1 MKILNIEI
9 YSPSHELLREVKFNE
24 KGLSVIYG
32 DVEKPKSEN
41 ETSNSIGKTVLLKM
55 INLVFGAKNSGND
68 TIKGL
73 NDYIVKATVKLDNA
87 IHNVELTIGDS
98 KNYYIDHEKYTY
110 TKYKEALNI
119 KRDLLSK
126 QIMLEKRKNLIS
138 NLSTKANKEDISTVL
153 KLLYLDNINLVF
165 RKIKKLQDNIDLIAK
180 FNNSNKDDVKNVER
194 ELFDLEMKKKKVDFE
209 LESLSERI
217 KKLKVSEEIKDISQQ
232 RVELDQNI
240 KSKSELVKINSLRI
254 ENYSQLINDA
264 KKSDITALDVTKIYE
279 NAKIEIPSLIK
290 KKLEEVEKFYL
301 SLSEDKINL
310 YLRQISNLEKKNK
323 QLMQELAVESAEL
336 DRLSEII
343 SINASVLEAIK
354 IYDLKSKEKMDI
366 DTSIAEING
375 KMAKINDSKNIK
387 SEIDVELIKLEEE
400 FNETKELI
408 GNYKEFI
415 YKIVGKIYGD
425 NRQPYLNIS
434 PTDSNRKYKTMPVT
448 IELNYDGDSGEGLTS
463 SKYLIFDYLIM
474 NYNNEINVLI
484 EDSSCFEAID
494 RRQIKNI
501 INEGID
507 ISNKKDKQYIIS
519 LNKYLLDDSEFIKDY
534 IVVSL
539 NENDT
544 LLNIKF

>member
-310 YLRQISNLEKKNK
+310 YSRQISNLEKKNK

-415 YKIVGKIYGD
+415 YKIVRKIYGD

>member
-310 YLRQISNLEKKNK
+310 YSRQISNLEKKNK

>member
-73 NDYIVKATVKLDNA
+73 NDYIVKAIVKLDNA

-180 FNNSNKDDVKNVER
+180 FNNSNKDDLKNIER
-194 ELFDLEMKKKKVDFE
+194 ELFDLEMKKKKVDSDLE
-209 LESLSERI
+209 LLSERI
-217 KKLKVSEEIKDISQQ
+217 KKLKVSEEIRDISQQ

-264 KKSDITALDVTKIYE
+264 KKTDITAFDVTKIYE

-310 YLRQISNLEKKNK
+310 YSRQISNLEKKNK
-323 QLMQELAVESAEL
+323 QLMQELAAESVEL

-343 SINASVLEAIK
+343 STSESVLEAIK
-354 IYDLKSKEKMDI
+354 IYDLKSKEKVDI

-408 GNYKEFI
+408 GSYKEFI

-434 PTDSNRKYKTMPVT
+434 PTDSGRKYKTMPVT
-448 IELNYDGDSGEGLTS
+448 IDLNYDGDSGEGLTS
-463 SKYLIFDYLIM
+463 SKYLIFDFLIM

-519 LNKYLLDDSEFIKDY
+519 LNKYLLDDSEFIKNY

-544 LLNIKF
+544 LLNLKF

>member
-310 YLRQISNLEKKNK
+310 YSSQISNLEKKNK

>member
-73 NDYIVKATVKLDNA
+73 NDYIVKAIVKLDNA

-180 FNNSNKDDVKNVER
+180 FNNSNKDDLKNIER
-194 ELFDLEMKKKKVDFE
+194 ELFDLEMKKKQVDSDLE
-209 LESLSERI
+209 LLSERI

-264 KKSDITALDVTKIYE
+264 KKTDITAFDVTKIYE

-310 YLRQISNLEKKNK
+310 YSRQISNLEKKNK
-323 QLMQELAVESAEL
+323 QLMQELAAESVEL

-343 SINASVLEAIK
+343 STSESVLEAIK
-354 IYDLKSKEKMDI
+354 IYDLKSKEKVDI

-408 GNYKEFI
+408 GSYKEFI

-434 PTDSNRKYKTMPVT
+434 PTDSGRKYKTMPVT
-448 IELNYDGDSGEGLTS
+448 IDLNYDGDSGEGLTS
-463 SKYLIFDYLIM
+463 SKYLIFDFLIM

-544 LLNIKF
+544 LLNLKF

>member
-73 NDYIVKATVKLDNA
+73 NDYIVKAIVKLDNA

-180 FNNSNKDDVKNVER
+180 FNNSNKDDLKNIER
-194 ELFDLEMKKKKVDFE
+194 ELFDLEMKKKKVDSDLE
-209 LESLSERI
+209 LLSERI

-264 KKSDITALDVTKIYE
+264 KKTDITAFDVTKIYE

-310 YLRQISNLEKKNK
+310 YSRQISNLEKKNK
-323 QLMQELAVESAEL
+323 QLMQELAAESVEL

-343 SINASVLEAIK
+343 STSESVLEAIK
-354 IYDLKSKEKMDI
+354 IYDLKSKEKVDI

-408 GNYKEFI
+408 GSYKEFI

-434 PTDSNRKYKTMPVT
+434 PTDSGRKYKTMPVT
-448 IELNYDGDSGEGLTS
+448 IDLNYDGDSGEGLTS
-463 SKYLIFDYLIM
+463 SKYLIFDFLIM

-519 LNKYLLDDSEFIKDY
+519 LNKYLLDDSEFIKNY

-544 LLNIKF
+544 LLNLKF

>member
-1 MKILNIEI
+1 MKYIMKILNIEI
-9 YSPSHELLREVKFNE
+9 YSPSYELLREVKFNE

-32 DVEKPKSEN
+32 DDEKPKSEN

-73 NDYIVKATVKLDNA
+73 NDYIVKAIVKLDNA

-180 FNNSNKDDVKNVER
+180 FNNSNKDDLKNIER
-194 ELFDLEMKKKKVDFE
+194 ELFDLEMKKKQVDSDLE
-209 LESLSERI
+209 LLSERI

-264 KKSDITALDVTKIYE
+264 KKTDITAFDVTKIYE

-310 YLRQISNLEKKNK
+310 YSRQISNLEKKNQ
-323 QLMQELAVESAEL
+323 QLMQELAAESIEL

-343 SINASVLEAIK
+343 STSESVLEAIK
-354 IYDLKSKEKMDI
+354 IYDLKK
-366 DTSIAEING
+366 
-375 KMAKINDSKNIK
+375 
-387 SEIDVELIKLEEE
+387 
-400 FNETKELI
+400 
-408 GNYKEFI
+408 
-415 YKIVGKIYGD
+415 
-425 NRQPYLNIS
+425 
-434 PTDSNRKYKTMPVT
+434 
-448 IELNYDGDSGEGLTS
+448 
-463 SKYLIFDYLIM
+463 
-474 NYNNEINVLI
+474 
-484 EDSSCFEAID
+484 
-494 RRQIKNI
+494 
-501 INEGID
+501 
-507 ISNKKDKQYIIS
+507 
-519 LNKYLLDDSEFIKDY
+519 FIKT
-534 IVVSL
+534 SH
-539 NENDT
+539 
-544 LLNIKF
+544 

>member
-9 YSPSHELLREVKFNE
+9 YSPSHELLRKVKFNE

-73 NDYIVKATVKLDNA
+73 NDYIVKAIVKLDNA

-180 FNNSNKDDVKNVER
+180 FNNSNKDDLKKIER
-194 ELFDLEMKKKKVDFE
+194 ELFDLEMKKKQVDSDLE
-209 LESLSERI
+209 LLSERI

-264 KKSDITALDVTKIYE
+264 KKTDITAFDVTKIYE

-310 YLRQISNLEKKNK
+310 YSRQISNLEKKNK
-323 QLMQELAVESAEL
+323 QLMQELAAESVEL

-343 SINASVLEAIK
+343 STSESVLEAIK
-354 IYDLKSKEKMDI
+354 IYDLKSKEKVDI

-408 GNYKEFI
+408 GSYKEFI

-434 PTDSNRKYKTMPVT
+434 PTDSGRKYKTMPVT
-448 IELNYDGDSGEGLTS
+448 IDLNYDGDSGEGLTS
-463 SKYLIFDYLIM
+463 SKYLIFDFLIM

-519 LNKYLLDDSEFIKDY
+519 LNKYLLDDSEFIKNY

-544 LLNIKF
+544 LLNLKF